1 MWELKLKWIVHKS
14 EGHFLLLAK
23 ARNTLVFSLF
33 LFLLLALMDMLFS
46 FQRWTQQGAW
56 WGQTSPRDAP
66 WESNKVPRWS
76 RFKVSS
82 HRSSH
87 RANTPQHSNLQ
98 HLISAPDVNVVT
110 LLSNLLHFN
119 QFPPEFVLRERCEP
133 LCFGGHESLHVHVT
147 EQRHVKGFA
156 LRTACHKPLEFL
168 AFYFFFLR
176 TSATERFLPPICKSQ
191 IMRVT
196 AGNPSFA
203 LKLADIKLPA
213 FVSGGFVGLF
223 DIWIVCF

>member
-1 MWELKLKWIVHKS
+1 MNCPHKWRS
-14 EGHFLLLAK
+14 FWLLAK

-33 LFLLLALMDMLFS
+33 FFLLLALMDMLFS

-56 WGQTSPRDAP
+56 WGQTSPQDAP

-76 RFKVSS
+76 RFNVSS

-87 RANTPQHSNLQ
+87 QANTLQHSNLQ

-110 LLSNLLHFN
+110 LLNNLLHFN
-119 QFPPEFVLRERCEP
+119 QIPPEFVLRERCEP

-147 EQRHVKGFA
+147 EQRQVKGFA

-168 AFYFFFLR
+168 PFYFFFLR
-176 TSATERFLPPICKSQ
+176 TSATERFLPRSVNLRSCECQREILPLPWNWQ
-191 IMRVT
+191 I
-196 AGNPSFA
+196 
-203 LKLADIKLPA
+203 
-213 FVSGGFVGLF
+213 
-223 DIWIVCF
+223 